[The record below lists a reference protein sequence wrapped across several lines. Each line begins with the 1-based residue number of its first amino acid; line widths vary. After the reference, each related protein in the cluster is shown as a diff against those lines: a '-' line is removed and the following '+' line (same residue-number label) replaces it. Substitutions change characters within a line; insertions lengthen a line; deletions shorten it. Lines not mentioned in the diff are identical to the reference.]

1 MNRIEKAFRQ
11 LRKNRKKAFI
21 AFITAGYP
29 SLAVT
34 KRLVR
39 AFAESGV
46 DIIELGVPFSDP
58 IADGP
63 LIQEASVAALK
74 KKVTLKAILRTVT
87 QLRAD
92 VDTPLCLMSYYNP
105 IFCFGEASFVRL
117 AHAAGVDGLLIP
129 DLPFEEGKVFA
140 AVARRA
146 GIEIIPFISP
156 TSSPARSKAIAAS
169 AKGFIYYISLE
180 GITGPRTS
188 MARGLAQRVRRIKRM
203 TTKPVCIG
211 FGVSAASQVRQVYR
225 VADGVIV
232 GSAIIKKIK
241 ENLTRPDM
249 VQRVAAFVRELKN
262 V

>member
-1 MNRIEKAFRQ
+1 MNRIEKTFRE
-11 LRKNRKKAFI
+11 LKKSKKKAFI

-29 SLAVT
+29 SLSIT
-34 KRLVR
+34 KKLVR

-74 KKVTLKAILRTVT
+74 NKVTLKAILHTVK
-87 QLRAD
+87 QLRND
-92 VDTPLCLMSYYNP
+92 VAIPLCLMSYYNP
-105 IFCFGEASFVRL
+105 IFCFGETAFIEQ
-117 AHAAGVDGLLIP
+117 AHAAGVDGVLIP
-129 DLPFEEGKVFA
+129 DLPFEEA
-140 AVARRA
+140 RTLAVAALRV
-146 GIEIIPFISP
+146 GVDIIPFISP
-156 TSSPARSKAIAAS
+156 TSSPARSKAIASS

-188 MARGLAQRVRRIKRM
+188 MVADLARRVRQIKHI
-203 TTKPVCIG
+203 TTKPVCVG
-211 FGVSAASQVRQVYR
+211 FGISVPSQVRQVYR

-241 ENLTRPDM
+241 ESLSYSDM
-249 VQRVAAFVRELKN
+249 IQRVAAFVRELKDA
-262 V
+262 